1 MTEFWEV
8 TRERGI
14 ATVSVWALDAKFALR
29 DLSLKNHQMQVAQ
42 LDELAGARAD
52 QQVLLSAARSARDL
66 AFDQLK
72 ELIVRVPGVIE
83 GMLEPESDLHSHL
96 RLIYNVSSSF
106 TEESALRRGRLTLG
120 LWSKFNEQMPQGSSP
135 LVLRQNGSAGF
146 DVAGFEVL
154 LLKTCV
160 QAQQKLANAER
171 DLSIVKSE
179 LALLE
184 SKVDQNNKR
193 WYKAWIKNH
202 LAGTKEGDA
211 ARSQIPTEQGTP
223 IPAAQ
228 EIAALY
234 PQPDQRIWVEYA
246 PEGGH
251 HATTLE
257 LQWRLA
263 GEADFLHFIPLQLPS
278 QFIGPFSAGTT
289 VLIRTRAA
297 NSSGVMFGTEK
308 SVMVIAA
315 VRDQGTAISES
326 SA

>member
-14 ATVSVWALDAKFALR
+14 ATVSVWELDKKFALR
-29 DLSLKNHQMQVAQ
+29 DLTLRNHQMQVAQ
-42 LDELAGARAD
+42 LDELARARAE
-52 QQVLLSAARSARDL
+52 QQVILSAARNTRDA

-72 ELIVRVPGVIE
+72 EIIVRVPGILE
-83 GMLEPESDLHSHL
+83 GMLEPESELHSHL
-96 RLIYNVSSSF
+96 RLIYNVAGSF

-120 LWSKFNEQMPQGSSP
+120 LWNKYNEELPEGIAP
-135 LVLRQNGSAGF
+135 LVLRQNGTEGIDA
-146 DVAGFEVL
+146 AGFELL

-160 QAQQKLANAER
+160 QAQQSLANAER
-171 DLSIVKSE
+171 DLSTVKSE

-184 SKVDQNNKR
+184 GKVDRDNKR

-202 LAGTKEGDA
+202 VAGTREGDA

-223 IPAAQ
+223 IPDPQ

-234 PQPDQRIWVEYA
+234 PQPDQRIWVDYVQD
-246 PEGGH
+246 GGG

-263 GEADFLHFIPLQLPS
+263 SEPEFTQSAPVKLPS
-278 QFIGPFSAGTT
+278 QFIGPFPPGNG
-289 VLIRTRAA
+289 VVVRTRTT
-297 NSSGVMFGTEK
+297 NSSGVTLSAEK
-308 SVMVIAA
+308 SITVIAVA
-315 VRDQGTAISES
+315 
-326 SA
+326 